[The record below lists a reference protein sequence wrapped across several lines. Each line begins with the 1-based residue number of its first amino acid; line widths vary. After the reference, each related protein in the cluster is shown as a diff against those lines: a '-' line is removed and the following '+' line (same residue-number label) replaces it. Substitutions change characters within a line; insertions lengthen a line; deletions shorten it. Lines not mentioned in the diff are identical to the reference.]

1 MQKQE
6 KETTLLL
13 ASKGAGM
20 RIEDIL
26 KRTDSETYKKLKS
39 KFNYKECMKRKCKD
53 CKKKKECFKEQE

>member
-1 MQKQE
+1 
-6 KETTLLL
+6 
-13 ASKGAGM
+13 M

-53 CKKKKECFKEQE
+53 CRKKKECFKEQEQ